1 MKKILIALTI
11 IMFSTSF
18 IIAGQIQIR
27 PMVGYGFGVHQRETG
42 TEQVIDTSGVT
53 TKNENIYYSGGA
65 GLNFGLGI
73 LIGLTENLGV
83 ELGGGY
89 VLGSEKEVYK
99 ETDNSTS
106 PVTTEVY
113 KNKSSYIPIDIT
125 LKIKGKSDQ
134 IIPYIGFGPT
144 IAVGG
149 KIITTY
155 SMEQGSNTAEKE
167 WETTFNTGFG
177 WNAVLGA
184 DYKINDSI
192 SLSLALALH
201 TVGLKAEKQKMT
213 KYTVNGKDVLG
224 TLTTRDKET
233 EYKEDD
239 SSDDPTNPNAPAID
253 RTSVTSFSS
262 LDIKLGVAIGF

>member
-1 MKKILIALTI
+1 
-11 IMFSTSF
+11 MFSASF
-18 IIAGQIQIR
+18 IIAGEIQLR
-27 PMVGYGFGVHQRETG
+27 PMIGYGFGIHQKEMG
-42 TEQVIDTSGVT
+42 TDKEIDTSGKT

-65 GLNFGLGI
+65 GLNFGLGV

-89 VLGSEKEVYK
+89 VLGSEKDIDK

-106 PVTTEVY
+106 PVTTDVL

-125 LKIKGKSDQ
+125 LKVKGNSGQ
-134 IIPYIGFGPT
+134 ITPYVGFGPT

-149 KIITTY
+149 KTIKTYSGKGVVTYEAEYETTY
-155 SMEQGSNTAEKE
+155 NI
-167 WETTFNTGFG
+167 GFG

-184 DYKINDSI
+184 DYKISDSM
-192 SLSLALALH
+192 SLSLSLFLH
-201 TVGLKAEKQKMT
+201 TVGLKPSKKKVT
-213 KYTVNGKDVLG
+213 KYTINGTDMMN

-239 SSDDPTNPNAPAID
+239 SSDDPTDLNAPKIE
-253 RTSVTSFSS
+253 RTEVIPFSS